1 MEKSVFQLRCHKIN
15 NSIQI
20 FDLSGKLMWKFNSV
34 KNNQKIELESI
45 PKGIYFIKIL
55 SEDST
60 EYKKLIIK

>member
-1 MEKSVFQLRCHKIN
+1 
-15 NSIQI
+15 
-20 FDLSGKLMWKFNSV
+20 MWKFNSV